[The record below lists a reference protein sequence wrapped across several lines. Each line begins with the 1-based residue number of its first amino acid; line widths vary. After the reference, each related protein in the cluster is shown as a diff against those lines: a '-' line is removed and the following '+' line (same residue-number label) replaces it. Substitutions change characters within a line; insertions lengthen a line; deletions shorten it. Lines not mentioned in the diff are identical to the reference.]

1 MPSSAP
7 TPINAQRAQPPRGL
21 YLHVPFCRSLCPY
34 CDFVVIAGA
43 AAFGPRSRMG
53 GYLAAVERE
62 IDLRAKANDA
72 AFAALGGVRGDVQR
86 LPLETL
92 YLGGGTPSL
101 LSAEQLASLISR
113 VRDRFG
119 LVDGA
124 EVTLECNPG
133 ADERGDFTAA
143 VQAGVT
149 RFSIGAQSMDVA
161 ALRELGRRHGPD
173 DVAESIAAAR
183 AAGATSVSI
192 DLLADLPGVSLESW
206 AGSLDAALALQP
218 DHISVYAL
226 TLATG
231 GADEGEGS
239 VDDRLATPAGALAWR
254 RRAAVEQDEER
265 GAQELELL
273 DTRLPAAG
281 FNWYEISNWAREEH
295 SSRHNRLYWERA
307 SVEAVGP
314 GAHAFDGATRRWNS
328 ANLDAW
334 EEALKSGELPPGGA
348 AAPISDRDAVAE
360 GIVLSLRMST
370 GVGREAVVAAG
381 FAEALDWGEANGLLL
396 PHPEDAAR
404 VQLTMRGRLL
414 SNELFSRIV

>member
-1 MPSSAP
+1 M
-7 TPINAQRAQPPRGL
+7 
-21 YLHVPFCRSLCPY
+21 
-34 CDFVVIAGA
+34 VIAGA
-43 AAFGPRSRMG
+43 AAFGPRSRMV
-53 GYLAAVERE
+53 GYLSAVERE
-62 IDLRAKANDA
+62 IDLRAKANDV
-72 AFAALGGVRGDVQR
+72 AFGALGEARASAERV
-86 LPLETL
+86 PLETL

-119 LVDGA
+119 LVSGA

-133 ADERGDFTAA
+133 ADECGDFTAA

-192 DLLADLPGVSLESW
+192 DLLADLPGVSLASW
-206 AGSLDAALALQP
+206 ADSLDAALTLHP

-226 TLATG
+226 TLAAG

-254 RRAAVEQDEER
+254 RRAAAEQDEER
-265 GAQELELL
+265 GAEELELL
-273 DTRLPAAG
+273 NTRLPAAG
-281 FNWYEISNWAREEH
+281 FNWYEISNWAREGH
-295 SSRHNRLYWERA
+295 TSRHNRLYWERA

-314 GAHAFDGATRRWNS
+314 GAHAFDGTTRRWNS

-334 EEALKSGELPPGGA
+334 EGALKSGVLPPGGA

-360 GIVLSLRMST
+360 GLVLSLRMST
-370 GVGREAVVAAG
+370 GVDREAVVAAG
-381 FAEALDWGEANGLLL
+381 FAEALEWGEANWLLA

>member
-1 MPSSAP
+1 
-7 TPINAQRAQPPRGL
+7 
-21 YLHVPFCRSLCPY
+21 
-34 CDFVVIAGA
+34 VVIAGA

-53 GYLAAVERE
+53 GYLTAVERE
-62 IDLRAKANDA
+62 IDLRANASDT
-72 AFAALGGVRGDVQR
+72 AFGALGEMRSGVQR
-86 LPLETL
+86 APLETL

-101 LSAEQLASLISR
+101 LPSEQLASLISR

-119 LVDGA
+119 LASGA

-133 ADERGDFTAA
+133 ADERGDFTAS

-161 ALRELGRRHGPD
+161 ALRDLGRRHGPD
-173 DVAESIAAAR
+173 DVAASIREAR

-206 AGSLDAALALQP
+206 ARSLDAALALQP

-226 TLATG
+226 TLALG
-231 GADEGEGS
+231 GADEGEGI
-239 VDDRLATPAGALAWR
+239 VDDRLATPAGAIAWR
-254 RRAAVEQDEER
+254 QRAAAEQDEER

-273 DTRLPAAG
+273 DTQLPAAG
-281 FNWYEISNWAREEH
+281 LNWYEISNWARAGH
-295 SSRHNRLYWERA
+295 TSRHNRLYWERA

-314 GAHAFDGATRRWNS
+314 GAHAFDGAARRWNS

-334 EEALKSGELPPGGA
+334 EEALTNGELPPGGA
-348 AAPISDRDAVAE
+348 SVQLSDRDAAAE
-360 GIVLSLRMST
+360 ALVLSLRMAR
-370 GVGREAVVAAG
+370 GVDREDAVAQG
-381 FAEALDWGEANGLLL
+381 FAEALIWGEANGVLA
-396 PHPEDAAR
+396 PHPEDATR

>member
-1 MPSSAP
+1 M
-7 TPINAQRAQPPRGL
+7 
-21 YLHVPFCRSLCPY
+21 
-34 CDFVVIAGA
+34 VIAGA

-183 AAGATSVSI
+183 AAGAASVSI
-192 DLLADLPGVSLESW
+192 DLLADLPGVSLASW
-206 AGSLDAALALQP
+206 ADSLNAALVLQP

-265 GAQELELL
+265 GAEELELL

>member
-1 MPSSAP
+1 
-7 TPINAQRAQPPRGL
+7 
-21 YLHVPFCRSLCPY
+21 
-34 CDFVVIAGA
+34 
-43 AAFGPRSRMG
+43 MG
-53 GYLAAVERE
+53 GYMTAVERE
-62 IDLRAKANDA
+62 IDLRANVNDA
-72 AFAALGGVRGDVQR
+72 AFGELGETRSGVQR
-86 LPLETL
+86 APLETL

-101 LSAEQLASLISR
+101 LPAEQLASLISR

-119 LVDGA
+119 LASGA

-133 ADERGDFTAA
+133 ADERGDFTAS

-161 ALRELGRRHGPD
+161 ALRNLGRRHGPD
-173 DVAESIAAAR
+173 DVAASIREAR

-206 AGSLDAALALQP
+206 ARSLDAALALQP

-226 TLATG
+226 TLALG

-239 VDDRLATPAGALAWR
+239 VDDRLATPAGAIAWR
-254 RRAAVEQDEER
+254 QRAAAEQDEER

-281 FNWYEISNWAREEH
+281 LNWYEISNWARAGH
-295 SSRHNRLYWERA
+295 TSRHNRLYWERA

-334 EEALKSGELPPGGA
+334 EGALASGAIPPGGA
-348 AAPISDRDAVAE
+348 SAQLSDRDAAAE
-360 GIVLSLRMST
+360 ALVLSLRMAT
-370 GVGREAVVAAG
+370 GVDRAVATAQG
-381 FAEALDWGEANGLLL
+381 FAEALIWGEANGVLA

>member
-1 MPSSAP
+1 M
-7 TPINAQRAQPPRGL
+7 QRAQPPRGL

-53 GYLAAVERE
+53 GYLTAVERE
-62 IDLRAKANDA
+62 IDLRASASDA
-72 AFAALGGVRGDVQR
+72 AFSALGEARAGVDRA
-86 LPLETL
+86 PLETL

-101 LSAEQLASLISR
+101 LPAERLASLISR

-119 LVDGA
+119 LTSDA

-133 ADERGDFTAA
+133 AEERGDLAAA

-173 DVAESIAAAR
+173 DVAESITAAR
-183 AAGATSVSI
+183 VAGVASVSI
-192 DLLADLPGVSLESW
+192 DLLADLPGLSVESW
-206 AGSLDAALALQP
+206 AHSLGAALALQP
-218 DHISVYAL
+218 DHISIYAL
-226 TLATG
+226 TLALG
-231 GADEGEGS
+231 GADEGEGY
-239 VDDRLATPAGALAWR
+239 VDDRLATPPGALAWR
-254 RRAAVEQDEER
+254 QRAAAEQDEER

-273 DTRLPAAG
+273 NTQLPAAG
-281 FNWYEISNWAREEH
+281 LNWYEISNWARAGH
-295 SSRHNRLYWERA
+295 TSRHNRLYWERA

-334 EEALKSGELPPGGA
+334 EGALMSGELPPGGA
-348 AAPISDRDAVAE
+348 AAPISDRDAAAE
-360 GIVLSLRMST
+360 GLVLSLRMAT
-370 GVGREAVVAAG
+370 GVDREAAAAAG
-381 FAEALDWGEANGLLL
+381 FVEALEWGEANGLLL

>member
-1 MPSSAP
+1 M
-7 TPINAQRAQPPRGL
+7 QRAQPPRGL

-43 AAFGPRSRMG
+43 AAFGPRSRIG
-53 GYLAAVERE
+53 GYLNAVERE
-62 IDLRAKANDA
+62 IELRANANDV
-72 AFAALGGVRGDVQR
+72 AFGELGEMRSGVQR
-86 LPLETL
+86 APLETL

-101 LSAEQLASLISR
+101 LPAEQLASLISR

-119 LVDGA
+119 LANDA

-133 ADERGDFTAA
+133 ADERGDFTAS

-161 ALRELGRRHGPD
+161 ALRDLGRRHGPD
-173 DVAESIAAAR
+173 DVAASIREAR

-206 AGSLDAALALQP
+206 ARSLDAALALQP

-226 TLATG
+226 TLALG

-239 VDDRLATPAGALAWR
+239 VDDRLATPAGAIAWR
-254 RRAAVEQDEER
+254 QRAAAEQDEER

-281 FNWYEISNWAREEH
+281 LNWYEISNWARAGH
-295 SSRHNRLYWERA
+295 TSRHNRLYWERA

-314 GAHAFDGATRRWNS
+314 GAHSFDGATRRWNS

-334 EEALKSGELPPGGA
+334 EGALASGVMPPGGA
-348 AAPISDRDAVAE
+348 SAQLSDRDAAAE
-360 GIVLSLRMST
+360 ALVLSLRMAT
-370 GVGREAVVAAG
+370 GVDRAVATAQG
-381 FAEALDWGEANGLLL
+381 FAEALIWGEANGVLT

>member
-1 MPSSAP
+1 M
-7 TPINAQRAQPPRGL
+7 
-21 YLHVPFCRSLCPY
+21 
-34 CDFVVIAGA
+34 VIAGA

-53 GYLAAVERE
+53 GYLSAVERE
-62 IDLRAKANDA
+62 IDLRAKANDV
-72 AFAALGGVRGDVQR
+72 AFGALGEARASAERV
-86 LPLETL
+86 PLETL

-119 LVDGA
+119 LVSGA

-133 ADERGDFTAA
+133 ADECGDFTAA

-192 DLLADLPGVSLESW
+192 DLLADLPGVSLASW
-206 AGSLDAALALQP
+206 ADSLDAALTLHP

-226 TLATG
+226 TLAAG

-254 RRAAVEQDEER
+254 QRAAAEHDEER
-265 GAQELELL
+265 GAEELELL
-273 DTRLPAAG
+273 TTRLPAAG
-281 FNWYEISNWAREEH
+281 FNWYEISNWAREGH
-295 SSRHNRLYWERA
+295 TSRHNRLYWERA

-314 GAHAFDGATRRWNS
+314 GAHAFDGTTRRWNS

-334 EEALKSGELPPGGA
+334 EGALKSGVLPPGGA

-360 GIVLSLRMST
+360 GLVLSLRMST
-370 GVGREAVVAAG
+370 GVDREAVVAAG
-381 FAEALDWGEANGLLL
+381 FAEALEWGEANWLLA

>member
-1 MPSSAP
+1 
-7 TPINAQRAQPPRGL
+7 
-21 YLHVPFCRSLCPY
+21 
-34 CDFVVIAGA
+34 
-43 AAFGPRSRMG
+43 MG
-53 GYLAAVERE
+53 GYISAVERE
-62 IDLRAKANDA
+62 IDLRASASDA
-72 AFAALGGVRGDVQR
+72 AFGVLGEAGSGVVRG
-86 LPLETL
+86 PLETL

-101 LSAEQLASLISR
+101 LPAEQLAFLISR

-119 LVDGA
+119 LASGA

-133 ADERGDFTAA
+133 PDERGDFTAA

-149 RFSIGAQSMDVA
+149 RFSLGAQSMDVA
-161 ALRELGRRHGPD
+161 ALRDLGRRHGPD

-183 AAGATSVSI
+183 AAGAASVSL

-226 TLATG
+226 TLAAD

-239 VDDRLATPAGALAWR
+239 IDDRLATPAGALAWR
-254 RRAAVEQDEER
+254 RRAAAEQDEER

-273 DTRLPAAG
+273 NARLPVAG
-281 FNWYEISNWAREEH
+281 FNWYEISNWARDGH

-314 GAHAFDGATRRWNS
+314 GAHAFNGATRRWNS

-334 EEALKSGELPPGGA
+334 EGALMSGELPPGGA
-348 AAPISDRDAVAE
+348 AVPISDHDAVAE
-360 GIVLSLRMST
+360 GVILSLRMST
-370 GVGREAVVAAG
+370 GVNRETAAAAG
-381 FAEALDWGEANGLLL
+381 FAEALIWGEENGLLA
-396 PHPEDAAR
+396 PHPDDDER

-414 SNELFSRIV
+414 SNELFARIV

>member
-1 MPSSAP
+1 LPSSEP

-53 GYLAAVERE
+53 GYLSAVERE
-62 IDLRAKANDA
+62 IDLRAKASDA
-72 AFAALGGVRGDVQR
+72 AFGTLGDVRNNVQR
-86 LPLETL
+86 APLETL

-101 LSAEQLASLISR
+101 LPADRLAALIAR

-119 LVDGA
+119 LADDA

-133 ADERGDFTAA
+133 ADERGDLVAA

-149 RFSIGAQSMDVA
+149 RLSIGAQSMDVA
-161 ALRELGRRHGPD
+161 SLRELGRRHGPE
-173 DVAESIAAAR
+173 DVVASIAAAR
-183 AAGATSVSI
+183 AAKAASVSI
-192 DLLADLPGVSLESW
+192 DLLADLPGVSLASW
-206 AGSLDAALALQP
+206 TNSLDAAVALQP

-226 TLATG
+226 TLALG
-231 GADEGEGS
+231 GADEGEGNI
-239 VDDRLATPAGALAWR
+239 DDRLATPAGALVWR
-254 RRAAVEQDEER
+254 RRAAAEQDEER

-273 DTRLPAAG
+273 DTRLPTAG
-281 FNWYEISNWAREEH
+281 FTWYEISNWARAGH
-295 SSRHNRLYWERA
+295 TSRHNRLYWERA

-314 GAHAFDGATRRWNS
+314 GAHAFDGLTRRWNS

-334 EEALKSGELPPGGA
+334 EAALMRGELPPGGTA
-348 AAPISDRDAVAE
+348 TALSDRDAAAE
-360 GIVLSLRMST
+360 GLVLSLRMAT
-370 GVGREAVVAAG
+370 GVDRESAAVAG
-381 FAEALDWGEANGLLL
+381 FSEAMLWGEANALLA
-396 PHPEDAAR
+396 PHPDDAGR

>member
-1 MPSSAP
+1 
-7 TPINAQRAQPPRGL
+7 
-21 YLHVPFCRSLCPY
+21 
-34 CDFVVIAGA
+34 
-43 AAFGPRSRMG
+43 
-53 GYLAAVERE
+53 
-62 IDLRAKANDA
+62 
-72 AFAALGGVRGDVQR
+72 
-86 LPLETL
+86 
-92 YLGGGTPSL
+92 
-101 LSAEQLASLISR
+101 
-113 VRDRFG
+113 
-119 LVDGA
+119 
-124 EVTLECNPG
+124 
-133 ADERGDFTAA
+133 

-226 TLATG
+226 TLAAG

-239 VDDRLATPAGALAWR
+239 VDDRLATPTGALAWR
-254 RRAAVEQDEER
+254 RRAAAEQDEER

-281 FNWYEISNWAREEH
+281 CNWYEISNWAREGH
-295 SSRHNRLYWERA
+295 TSRHNRLYWERA

-314 GAHAFDGATRRWNS
+314 GAHAFDGVTRRWNS

-334 EEALKSGELPPGGA
+334 EGALMSGELPPGGA
-348 AAPISDRDAVAE
+348 AAPIGDRDAAAE
-360 GIVLSLRMST
+360 GLVLSLRMAT
-370 GVGREAVVAAG
+370 GVNREVAAAAG
-381 FAEALDWGEANGLLL
+381 FAEALLWGEANGLLA
-396 PHPEDAAR
+396 PHPEDATR